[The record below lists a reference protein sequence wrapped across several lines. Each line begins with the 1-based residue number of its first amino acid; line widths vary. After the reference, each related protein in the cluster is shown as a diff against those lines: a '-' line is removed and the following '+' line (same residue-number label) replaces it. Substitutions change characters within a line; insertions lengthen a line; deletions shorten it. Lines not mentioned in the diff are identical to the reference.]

1 MTSRL
6 EFPEVARAFRRAWV
20 HTVGA
25 SVLWVTIIG
34 LALLDAEDL
43 PFPWY
48 AGIPF
53 AMVCHMLAW
62 VLAGG
67 LGPIGDRNATEAAS
81 FSAVAPRA
89 PVELRSAAWLKFPL
103 GALPRRWLAPR
114 LAWSADEVVL
124 SSRYSSRRVPR
135 SEIGSV
141 QARCNGVDLV
151 LRTGET
157 LILRTAALPTSVLER
172 VHRPLAA
179 ALLSARARALDF
191 NQALAR
197 ELTPG

>member
-34 LALLDAEDL
+34 LAFLSDEDL

-48 AGIPF
+48 VGIPF
-53 AMVCHMLAW
+53 GLACYALAW
-62 VLAGG
+62 VLAGV
-67 LGPIGDRNATEAAS
+67 LGPIRDGNATEAAG
-81 FSAVAPRA
+81 FSAIAPRS

-124 SSRYSSRRVPR
+124 SSRYASRRVPR
-135 SEIGSV
+135 SEIDSV
-141 QARCNGVDLV
+141 RARCDGVDLV

-157 LILRTAALPTSVLER
+157 LALRTAALPSSVLER